1 MLTPAQKHAAR
12 NKATT
17 LIGIGFSRLEA
28 VAMAAR
34 QLRKSLPMIDT
45 SAADQRRE
53 EREQQ
58 QRDSRRPQDQKGRNR
73 NSVTLKLKPRKE
85 GDTRPTS
92 PTTSILQKLDGT
104 KWLRMGERPATP
116 QKDATMKKSKLDSLI
131 AHARK
136 NPGKLQPQTLQAL
149 NQHLEKIGK
158 PVISL
163 PAPVPRWG
171 VMPTV
176 ADIANNVQHAVSK
189 TPAPSHAIPA
199 PGRPMTTQE
208 LQEHRLRQ
216 ARELEQRRIA
226 EAKEAPK
233 GAVVACWTG
242 GGVVH

>member
-1 MLTPAQKHAAR
+1 
-12 NKATT
+12 
-17 LIGIGFSRLEA
+17 
-28 VAMAAR
+28 MAAS

-92 PTTSILQKLDGT
+92 PPTSILQKLDGT
-104 KWLRMGERPATP
+104 KWLRMVSLDGKLTERQLDKYFVPTFIETKAGEGKSERPATP

-208 LQEHRLRQ
+208 LQEHRLQQ
-216 ARELEQRRIA
+216 ARELEQRRIV
-226 EAKEAPK
+226 EAKAAPK
-233 GAVVACWTG
+233 GAVVASWIG